1 MNIETPTTEE
11 TTAENKKNEQFT
23 ARIKSEDKA
32 FVTEYVKKY
41 PTIHEGF
48 SALLNVVKNGT
59 SLDLNEYTELYN
71 ELNIKF
77 IALQE
82 ENNALQQANKDLTL
96 DIEVRNQNDRSNANK
111 YLLEFTKPFIAQL
124 TNLRRLLKQQ
134 GKIPAESTELEF
146 MQNFIS
152 EAMQKHVNNN
162 YPFLNR

>member
-1 MNIETPTTEE
+1 MSEEITTPTEI
-11 TTAENKKNEQFT
+11 KPNEQFT
-23 ARIKSEDKA
+23 ARIKADDKE
-32 FVTEYVKKY
+32 FVTKYIKKY

-48 SALLNVVKNGT
+48 SALVNVVKNGT
-59 SLDLNEYTELYN
+59 SLDLTEYTEQINQLKN
-71 ELNIKF
+71 ELSVLKD
-77 IALQE
+77 
-82 ENNALQQANKDLTL
+82 ENNVLIEANKDLTL
-96 DIEVRNQNDRSNANK
+96 DIEVRNQKDRANANK